1 MIPARRMGAIFAL
14 AAACVPAP
22 ALAQQSDFNIPAQPA
37 VTAIPEFARQARVQI
52 ISPLSQLRAQRT
64 RAVRGHYPVERAL
77 AILLRGTGLIVVRR
91 SGNVISLGFPPD
103 ASRPI
108 LSTKPD
114 KTQRKPVRVQA
125 ITTEVAPPPPPEPQI
140 IVTGTRIV
148 RPELESAMPVSVVDI
163 AMAKAF
169 GRNTIY
175 EALTLSPAIGPG
187 LGNSNTQ
194 GEAWDIG
201 VSNINLRSMGVN
213 RSLVLV
219 DGKRWVSGGARTSAV
234 DLNSIPDAM
243 VDRIEIVTG
252 GAAAIY
258 GADAVT
264 GAVNIVMKK
273 HIVDLHLSATNG
285 ISQEGDA
292 RQTNISATTG
302 FRFDDRRGS
311 FLIGATYND
320 TTPLGYADRYTN
332 RTGFVPNPTSTG
344 PDDGIPDNIL
354 DEDMRY
360 LHRSSA
366 PAFSYN
372 GQWYSLNN
380 GVLSRTG
387 YDYAYTQ
394 NPLGGGHGGAGATGF
409 ENHFLRN
416 KLVLG
421 SLYSQLGYDLG
432 SVNWNTTLSYAH
444 SYARAPS
451 VFPEVRDDL
460 RSTNW
465 WGGTTGE
472 IATLTNSFL
481 PDALRQFMVA
491 NGLSAIPL
499 NRTYANLPRPF
510 EIHQRDYITV
520 GTDFGGAITG
530 RLKWSAFAQY
540 GQVTDRVTTTNMVRH
555 RRWLEA
561 REAIA
566 EPATGRPFCANAAAR
581 AAGCVPFDIFTT
593 ATPSQAFLDYVLADR
608 HERRRNTLYS
618 AGGTIQGHG
627 LTLPH
632 GKVAVAAGLEWRRE
646 TLSTRDDPDS
656 AKLNNIV
663 FKPGVDYVLHP
674 ALDAARN
681 TLELYGEVVVPVLRD
696 LSLARRLELEG
707 AYRYSRYSDEPS
719 TDTWKV
725 GGTWEPINGLTFRGV
740 YSHSVRIPNF
750 GELYSPEL
758 VQTVG
763 ITSDPC
769 SGAFINQGPNRAR
782 NCAALL
788 PGVALPLPY
797 PNSNAPTIYLGGNEA
812 LTPETSNSFTLGA
825 VLQPTGLRGFD
836 LTIDYWDIRIDNVIT
851 ASPYLNILNLCADSG
866 TGIDNFYCGL
876 IERSANGQI
885 VSVSAKNYNL
895 AAQRARGIDIGLEV
909 RRELGAGRLRL
920 HLNGTYLIEQTN
932 VGSPNTDA
940 IDYAGQ
946 WNYPKVRAVLT
957 SEYSVGRVTLG
968 LNTRFIGRSRFDVT
982 DASQETRDPS
992 HVPAYFYNDVIV
1004 RFRASERFSLTLG
1017 VMNVGD
1023 AGIYG
1028 PLQNT
1033 APNPNSSGGVQTGA
1047 AYYDPVGRYA
1057 FAKIDLRF

>member
-1 MIPARRMGAIFAL
+1 MIPAKGVDAMVVVVL
-14 AAACVPAP
+14 ACAPAP
-22 ALAQQSDFNIPAQPA
+22 ALAQQVDFEIPAQPA
-37 VTAIPEFARQARVQI
+37 VTGIPEFARQARVQI
-52 ISPLSQLRAQRT
+52 ISPVSQLGAQRT
-64 RAVRGHYPVERAL
+64 GAVRGRLRVERAL
-77 AILLRGTGLIVVRR
+77 AMLLRGTGLRVVRR
-91 SGNVISLGFPPD
+91 SGNVISLGFAPRTKRLSSPTRVRANPRLTPAIKVD
-103 ASRPI
+103 A
-108 LSTKPD
+108 
-114 KTQRKPVRVQA
+114 
-125 ITTEVAPPPPPEPQI
+125 APPVPAEPPI
-140 IVTGTRIV
+140 VVTGTRIA
-148 RPELESAMPVSVVDI
+148 RPELVSAMPVSVVDI
-163 AMAKAF
+163 ARAKGF

-175 EALTLSPAIGPG
+175 EALTQNPAIGPG

-219 DGKRWVSGGARTSAV
+219 DGRRWVSGGARTSAV
-234 DLNSIPDAM
+234 DLNSIPDALI
-243 VDRIEIVTG
+243 DRIEIVTG

-264 GAVNIVMKK
+264 GAVNIVMRK
-273 HIVDLHLSATNG
+273 HVTGFHLSATNG
-285 ISQEGDA
+285 ISQSGDA

-302 FRFDDRRGS
+302 FRFGEGRGA
-311 FLIGATYND
+311 FVIGATYND
-320 TTPLGYADRYTN
+320 TSPLGYRDRYAN
-332 RTGFVPNPTSTG
+332 RIGFVPNPASAG
-344 PDDGIPDNIL
+344 PDDGVPDNIL
-354 DEDMRY
+354 DDDMRY
-360 LHRSSA
+360 LHRSSV
-366 PAFSYN
+366 PAFSHE
-372 GQWYSLNN
+372 GQWYSLDN
-380 GVLSRTG
+380 GVLRRTD
-387 YDYAYTQ
+387 YDRAYTA
-394 NPLGGGHGGAGATGF
+394 NPLSGGHGGAGATGF

-416 KLVLG
+416 KLALG
-421 SLYSQLGYDLG
+421 SVYSQLGYEFG
-432 SVNWNTTLSYAH
+432 PIHWNTSFSYAH

-460 RSTNW
+460 RPANW

-472 IATLTNSFL
+472 IATPTNPFL
-481 PDALRQFMVA
+481 PDALRDFMA
-491 NGLSAIPL
+491 MNGLSAIPL

-510 EIHQRDYITV
+510 ETHRRDYVTL
-520 GTDFGGAITG
+520 GTDLGGVLTD

-540 GQVTDRVTTTNMVRH
+540 GRVIDQVTTTNMVRH
-555 RRWLEA
+555 TRWLAA
-561 REAIA
+561 REAVVD
-566 EPATGRPFCANAAAR
+566 PATGLPVCAGAVAR
-581 AAGCVPFDIFTT
+581 ATGCVPFDIFTT
-593 ATPSQAFLDYVLADR
+593 RTPGQTFLDYVLADR
-608 HERRRNTLYS
+608 HETRRNRLYS
-618 AGGTIQGHG
+618 AGGAIQGRV
-627 LTLPH
+627 LALPY
-632 GKVAVAAGLEWRRE
+632 GDIAIAAGLEWRRE
-646 TLSTRDDPDS
+646 LLSTRDDPDS
-656 AKLNNIV
+656 AKLSDIV

-681 TLELYGEVVVPVLRD
+681 TLEYYGEGVVPLLRD
-696 LSLARRLELEG
+696 LPFARRLELEG
-707 AYRYSRYSDEPS
+707 AYRYARYSDEPS
-719 TDTWKV
+719 TNTWKI
-725 GGTWEPINGLTFRGV
+725 GGTWEPVAGLTVRGV

-788 PGVALPLPY
+788 PGITLPLPY
-797 PNSNAPTIYLGGNEA
+797 PNTNAPTIYLGGNEA

-825 VLQPTGLRGFD
+825 VLQPRFARGFD

-851 ASPYLNILNLCADSG
+851 AIPYLNILNLCADSS

-885 VSVSAKNYNL
+885 IAISAKNYNL
-895 AAQRARGIDIGLEV
+895 AAQRARGIDIGAEL
-909 RRELGAGRLRL
+909 RRPIGPALLRL
-920 HLNGTYLIEQTN
+920 HLNGTYLLEQTN
-932 VGSPNTDA
+932 IGSPNTHA

-957 SEYSVGRVTLG
+957 SEYSVGRLTLG
-968 LNTRFIGRSRFDVT
+968 LNTRLIGRSRFDVT
-982 DASQETRDPS
+982 DPSPETRDPN

-1004 RFRASERFSLTLG
+1004 RLRANDRFSLTLG
-1017 VMNVGD
+1017 VMNVGN

-1057 FAKIDLRF
+1057 FAKVDLHF